1 MGTHRISC
9 ECRLC
14 FNGKKIVES
23 MARQDK
29 GVFSLTVNKDLNGVH
44 YSYLVR
50 VNGEYKR
57 VTDPYTCF
65 SGPNGQY
72 SVIVDPKSLKLP
84 KKSN

>member
-1 MGTHRISC
+1 MNVGYV
-9 ECRLC
+9 L
-14 FNGKKIVES
+14 NGKKIVES

-50 VNGEYKR
+50 VNGEYKG

-84 KKSN
+84 KKSS